1 VPSSYLSSVVTQEVQ
16 KDNVLLP
23 GSRGKQ
29 AQGLAVRDPSS
40 PPVVSQEVQEDS
52 VLLPGSGVSPVLP
65 LLSAAAGGGKEN
77 LHKALVTKNYCK
89 ISYFNTD

>member
-1 VPSSYLSSVVTQEVQ
+1 MQ

-23 GSRGKQ
+23 RSF
-29 AQGLAVRDPSS
+29 LS
-40 PPVVSQEVQEDS
+40 PVVSQEVQEDS